1 MEPER
6 PVLRPGDP
14 LPPPIPVAS
23 PFPPPVL
30 ARPATGPEEM
40 APRHLHPLTPLL
52 AASVGLLRLWPL
64 FLIAA
69 ARAAWVMLAVFAVG
83 LTVWRA
89 LVWLRTTWSIGPE
102 GLVLRT
108 GILWRSV
115 QTVPPQRVQ
124 QVEVRQALR
133 HRATGLA
140 SVRIGLAGGGEASQV
155 ELDALSVV
163 DADHLRVVL
172 EQWRTVQAG
181 SSESA
186 DAPTGTEI
194 RIFSVETWQLLAAG
208 FTSRSLWLAPFAAL
222 AGLVQFLTD
231 ARLDDDATD
240 AVRDRIATASPAI
253 TIVVVMV
260 FALFATAVSTIVSN
274 YGLHMVRSGDD
285 VIVRRGLVEQR
296 SALVPRRRVQSVE
309 LATNFAR
316 DRLGLAALQ
325 IRTADLGGAASAGA
339 DSTSIPIGRREEL
352 DTVVDELFPGVRR
365 PSSLHRHPPG
375 AVRREVFRRSRR
387 LVPVATVAAFVVAG
401 FEVTVLVV
409 AASAGLTAAVVTGWV
424 AGRRLRSGWSVD
436 AIVTERGALVRRR
449 WIVPTGRIQSV
460 AMSRDPFQR
469 RLALATVRLDV
480 AGTPGGVILRDLA
493 ELDAAELMQRLG
505 GVEQP
510 LERPHRTRNGARAVS
525 VEAL

>member
-1 MEPER
+1 M
-6 PVLRPGDP
+6 
-14 LPPPIPVAS
+14 
-23 PFPPPVL
+23 
-30 ARPATGPEEM
+30 EM

-52 AASVGLLRLWPL
+52 GASVGLLRLWPL
-64 FLIAA
+64 FVIAA
-69 ARAAWVMLAVFAVG
+69 ARGAWVMLVLLGVV
-83 LTVWRA
+83 LTAWRG

-108 GILWRSV
+108 GVVWRSV

-155 ELDALSVV
+155 ELDALAVI
-163 DADHLRVVL
+163 DADDLRAVL
-172 EQWRTVQAG
+172 EQWRAGQADPVDTAV
-181 SSESA
+181 SSA
-186 DAPTGTEI
+186 GTSPAAAAGTAVT
-194 RIFSVETWQLLAAG
+194 IFSVETWQLLAAG

-240 AVRDRIATASPAI
+240 AVRDRITDASPAI

-260 FALFATAVSTIVSN
+260 LALVATAVSTVVTN
-274 YGLHMVRSGDD
+274 YGLHVVRSGDD
-285 VIVRRGLVEQR
+285 VTVRRGLLEQR
-296 SALVPRRRVQSVE
+296 SALIPRRRVQSVE

-325 IRTADLGGAASAGA
+325 IRTADLGGASSAGA
-339 DSTSIPIGRREEL
+339 DSTSIPIGRRDEL
-352 DTVVDELFPGVRR
+352 EAVVDELLPGVRL
-365 PSSLHRHPPG
+365 PAVLHRHPPG

-387 LVPVATVAAFVVAG
+387 LVPLATLAAFLVAG
-401 FEVTVLVV
+401 VDVAVLVV
-409 AASAGLTAAVVTGWV
+409 AASAGLLAAVVTGWV
-424 AGRRLRSGWSVD
+424 AGRRLRSGWSDD

-449 WIVPTGRIQSV
+449 WIVPTGRLQSV
-460 AMSRDPFQR
+460 ALSRDPFQR
-469 RLALATVRLDV
+469 RLSLATVRLDV

-493 ELDAAELMQRLG
+493 EHQAAELMQRFAD
-505 GVEQP
+505 VESP
-510 LERPHRTRNGARAVS
+510 LEHAHRTRNGPRAVS